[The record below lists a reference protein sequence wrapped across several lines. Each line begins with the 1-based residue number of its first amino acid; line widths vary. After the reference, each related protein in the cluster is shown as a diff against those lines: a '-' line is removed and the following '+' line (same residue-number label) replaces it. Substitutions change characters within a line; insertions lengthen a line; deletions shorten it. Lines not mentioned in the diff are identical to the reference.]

1 MRTEI
6 SQAKKEANFY
16 LQNVEKAKAI
26 EAMEERKRKRSD
38 VVRKGGGEKE
48 LCVGRKYGGKER
60 ERSMEGGEKK
70 DGGVREGWRE
80 TDRWTE
86 DGGRERRKDGTSEG
100 GKEGG
105 REEERKEGRK
115 GGRKGRK

>member
-60 ERSMEGGEKK
+60 ERSREGGEKK
-70 DGGVREGWRE
+70 DGGEKELCVGRKY
-80 TDRWTE
+80 
-86 DGGRERRKDGTSEG
+86 GGKERERRREG
-100 GKEGG
+100 EKRRMEG
-105 REEERKEGRK
+105 
-115 GGRKGRK
+115 